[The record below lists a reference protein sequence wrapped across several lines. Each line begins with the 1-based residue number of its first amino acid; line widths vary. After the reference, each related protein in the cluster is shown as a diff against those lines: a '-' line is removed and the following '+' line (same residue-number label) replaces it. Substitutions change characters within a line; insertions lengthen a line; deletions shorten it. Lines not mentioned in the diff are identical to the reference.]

1 MQNWTFVIICSRR
14 LHNCKTCYFTS
25 WKERERLRNVKM
37 HMRNENCTCKAC
49 KTFVFHC
56 QICKFVTLFLPP
68 SSWLLK
74 LPIMREEDDE
84 ESLEEPVVTF
94 ESPFSISLWLLY
106 MISYAIVFV
115 LVNVRLRSRSAAVY
129 YNDRLLVISFSLALF
144 LVLNAYWKHLSE
156 SFTMVIQP

>member
-1 MQNWTFVIICSRR
+1 MQNWTFVVYTTTKHIISRR
-14 LHNCKTCYFTS
+14 GK
-25 WKERERLRNVKM
+25 
-37 HMRNENCTCKAC
+37 NENVCEMLKCTCEI

-56 QICKFVTLFLPP
+56 QICKFLTFLLPP

-74 LPIMREEDDE
+74 LPILCEEEDE

-94 ESPFSISLWLLY
+94 ETPFSISLWLLY
-106 MISYAIVFV
+106 MISCVIVFV

-144 LVLNAYWKHLSE
+144 LVLHACWKHLSE